1 MDGGWHNRSSVRR
14 ARRTERSLSRLRLA
28 AILVVAVA
36 IGGLTSLFAIR
47 GARIVALRH
56 HLQAT
61 AVSQREALLEQQAL
75 RDRLAQ
81 KDDLTAIEDA
91 ARERLG
97 WLLPGEIRVV
107 FEPPDTEE
115 AGG

>member
-14 ARRTERSLSRLRLA
+14 TRRTERSLSSLRLA

-36 IGGLTSLFAIR
+36 IGGLTGLFAIR
-47 GARIVALRH
+47 GARIVSLRN

-91 ARERLG
+91 ARERLH
-97 WLLPGEIRVV
+97 WLMPGEIRVV
-107 FEPPDTEE
+107 FDLPDSEE
-115 AGG
+115 TGG